1 LKSSQRG
8 RLLSQQ
14 EKEKQ
19 LRRLVTEMRMMEGSV
34 EVLNQRL
41 QLLTASISELRL
53 AQGSLRDLKDIE
65 SGNPL
70 LVPVGGGV
78 FMDAQLGDISK
89 VVVGIGA
96 DISVEMD
103 YGEAV
108 EEIGERLQEMEQAQG
123 AVQQQLGQILA
134 QLESHQG
141 MAERL
146 SMEIQNAFQGAQ

>member
-1 LKSSQRG
+1 
-8 RLLSQQ
+8 LSQQ

-34 EVLNQRL
+34 DVLNQRL
-41 QLLTASISELRL
+41 QLLSSSISELRL
-53 AQGSLRDLKDIE
+53 AQGSLRDLKGVE

-89 VVVGIGA
+89 VVVGVGA
-96 DISVEMD
+96 NVSVEME
-103 YGEAV
+103 YEKAV
-108 EEIGERLQEMEQAQG
+108 EDIGERLQEMEQAQG
-123 AVQQQLGQILA
+123 AVQQQLSQILT

-146 SMEIQNAFQGAQ
+146 SLDIQNAVQGAR

>member
-1 LKSSQRG
+1 M
-8 RLLSQQ
+8 SQQ

-19 LRRLVTEMRMMEGSV
+19 LRRFVTEMRMMEGSV
-34 EVLNQRL
+34 DVLNQRL
-41 QLLTASISELRL
+41 QLLTSSISELRL
-53 AQGSLRDLKDIE
+53 AQGSLRNLKGIE

-96 DISVEMD
+96 DVSVEMD
-103 YGEAV
+103 YEKAV
-108 EEIGERLQEMEQAQG
+108 DGIGERLQEMEQAQG

>member
-1 LKSSQRG
+1 M
-8 RLLSQQ
+8 SQQ
-14 EKEKQ
+14 DKEKQ
-19 LRRLVTEMRMMEGSV
+19 LRRLVTEMRMMEGSAD
-34 EVLNQRL
+34 VLNQRL
-41 QLLTASISELRL
+41 QLLASSISELRL
-53 AQGSLRDLKDIE
+53 AQRSLRDLKDIE

-89 VVVGIGA
+89 VVVGVGA
-96 DISVEMD
+96 DVSVEMD
-103 YGEAV
+103 YDEAV
-108 EEIGERLQEMEQAQG
+108 EDIGERLQEMEKAQG

-146 SMEIQNAFQGAQ
+146 SMDIQNSV

>member
-1 LKSSQRG
+1 M
-8 RLLSQQ
+8 SQQ

-19 LRRLVTEMRMMEGSV
+19 LRRFVTEMRMMEGSV
-34 EVLNQRL
+34 DVLNQRL
-41 QLLTASISELRL
+41 HLLTASISELRL
-53 AQGSLRDLKDIE
+53 AQGSLRDLKGIE

-96 DISVEMD
+96 DVSVEMD
-103 YGEAV
+103 SEKAV
-108 EEIGERLQEMEQAQG
+108 EDIGERLQEMEQAQG

>member
-1 LKSSQRG
+1 M
-8 RLLSQQ
+8 SQQ

-34 EVLNQRL
+34 DVLNQRL
-41 QLLTASISELRL
+41 QLLASSISELRL
-53 AQGSLRDLKDIE
+53 AQGSLRDLKGIE
-65 SGNPL
+65 SGNSL

-89 VVVGIGA
+89 VVVGVGA
-96 DISVEMD
+96 DVSVEME
-103 YGEAV
+103 YENAV
-108 EEIGERLQEMEQAQG
+108 EDIGERLLEMEQVQG

-146 SMEIQNAFQGAQ
+146 SMEIQNAIQGAQ

>member
-1 LKSSQRG
+1 
-8 RLLSQQ
+8 LSQQ

-19 LRRLVTEMRMMEGSV
+19 LRRFVTEMRMMEGSV
-34 EVLNQRL
+34 DVLNQRL

-53 AQGSLRDLKDIE
+53 AQGSLRDLKGVE

-96 DISVEMD
+96 DVSVEMYYD
-103 YGEAV
+103 KAV

-146 SMEIQNAFQGAQ
+146 SMELQNAFQGA

>member
-1 LKSSQRG
+1 
-8 RLLSQQ
+8 LSQQ

-34 EVLNQRL
+34 DALNQRL
-41 QLLTASISELRL
+41 QFLTVSISELRL
-53 AQGSLRDLKDIE
+53 AQNSLRDLKGIE
-65 SGNPL
+65 SGNPI

-96 DISVEMD
+96 GISVDRD
-103 YGEAV
+103 YEKAV

>member
-1 LKSSQRG
+1 V
-8 RLLSQQ
+8 SQQ

-34 EVLNQRL
+34 DALNQRL
-41 QLLTASISELRL
+41 QFLTVSISELRL
-53 AQGSLRDLKDIE
+53 AQNSLRDIKGIE
-65 SGNPL
+65 PRNPL

-96 DISVEMD
+96 DVSVEMD
-103 YGEAV
+103 YDKAV

>member
-1 LKSSQRG
+1 M
-8 RLLSQQ
+8 SQQ

-19 LRRLVTEMRMMEGSV
+19 LRRFVTEMRMMEGSV
-34 EVLNQRL
+34 DVLNQRL

-53 AQGSLRDLKDIE
+53 AQGSLRDLKGIE

-96 DISVEMD
+96 DVSMEMD
-103 YGEAV
+103 SEKAV
-108 EEIGERLQEMEQAQG
+108 EDIGERLQEMEQAQG

>member
-1 LKSSQRG
+1 M
-8 RLLSQQ
+8 SQQ
-14 EKEKQ
+14 DKEKQ
-19 LRRLVTEMRMMEGSV
+19 LRRLVTEMRMMEGSAD
-34 EVLNQRL
+34 VLNQRL
-41 QLLTASISELRL
+41 QLLASSISELRL

-89 VVVGIGA
+89 VVVGVGA
-96 DISVEMD
+96 DVSVEMNYD
-103 YGEAV
+103 EAV
-108 EEIGERLQEMEQAQG
+108 EDIGERLQEMEQAQG
-123 AVQQQLGQILA
+123 AVQQQLSQILA

-146 SMEIQNAFQGAQ
+146 SMDIQNSV

>member
-1 LKSSQRG
+1 
-8 RLLSQQ
+8 LSQQ

-19 LRRLVTEMRMMEGSV
+19 LRRFVTEMRMMEGSV
-34 EVLNQRL
+34 DVLNQRL

-53 AQGSLRDLKDIE
+53 AQGSLRDLKGVE
-65 SGNPL
+65 SGNSL

-96 DISVEMD
+96 DVSVEMYYD
-103 YGEAV
+103 KAV

-146 SMEIQNAFQGAQ
+146 SMELQNAFQGA

>member
-1 LKSSQRG
+1 M
-8 RLLSQQ
+8 SQQ

-19 LRRLVTEMRMMEGSV
+19 LRRFVTEMRMMEGSV
-34 EVLNQRL
+34 DVLNQRL
-41 QLLTASISELRL
+41 QLFTASISELRL
-53 AQGSLRDLKDIE
+53 AQGSLRDLKGIE

-96 DISVEMD
+96 DVSMEMD
-103 YGEAV
+103 CENAV
-108 EEIGERLQEMEQAQG
+108 EGIGERLQEMEQAQG

>member
-1 LKSSQRG
+1 M
-8 RLLSQQ
+8 SQQ
-14 EKEKQ
+14 DKEKQ

-34 EVLNQRL
+34 DVLNQRL
-41 QLLTASISELRL
+41 QLLTSSISDLRL
-53 AQGSLRDLKDIE
+53 AQGSLRDLKGIE

-89 VVVGIGA
+89 VVVGVGA
-96 DISVEMD
+96 DVSVEME
-103 YGEAV
+103 YKKAV
-108 EEIGERLQEMEQAQG
+108 EDIGERLQKMEQAQG

-146 SMEIQNAFQGAQ
+146 SMEIQNAIQGAQ

>member
-1 LKSSQRG
+1 M
-8 RLLSQQ
+8 SQQ

-19 LRRLVTEMRMMEGSV
+19 LRRFVTEMRMMEGSV
-34 EVLNQRL
+34 DVLNQRL

-53 AQGSLRDLKDIE
+53 AQGSLRDLKGIE

-96 DISVEMD
+96 DVSVEMYYD
-103 YGEAV
+103 KAV

-123 AVQQQLGQILA
+123 AVQQQLSQILA

-146 SMEIQNAFQGAQ
+146 SMELQNAFQGAQ

>member
-1 LKSSQRG
+1 
-8 RLLSQQ
+8 LSQQ
-14 EKEKQ
+14 EKQ
-19 LRRLVTEMRMMEGSV
+19 LRRFVTEMRMMEGSV
-34 EVLNQRL
+34 DVLNQRL

-53 AQGSLRDLKDIE
+53 AQGSLRNLKGIE

-96 DISVEMD
+96 DVSVEMD
-103 YGEAV
+103 YEKAV
-108 EEIGERLQEMEQAQG
+108 EDIGERLQEMEQAQG

>member
-1 LKSSQRG
+1 M
-8 RLLSQQ
+8 SQQ

-34 EVLNQRL
+34 DALNQRL
-41 QLLTASISELRL
+41 QFLTASISELRL
-53 AQGSLRDLKDIE
+53 AQNSLRDLKGIE
-65 SGNPL
+65 SGNPI

-78 FMDAQLGDISK
+78 FMDAQLGDLSK

-96 DISVEMD
+96 GVSVERD
-103 YGEAV
+103 YEKAV

>member
-1 LKSSQRG
+1 M
-8 RLLSQQ
+8 SQQ

-19 LRRLVTEMRMMEGSV
+19 LRRFVTEMRMMEGSV
-34 EVLNQRL
+34 DVLNQRL

-53 AQGSLRDLKDIE
+53 AQGSLRDLKGIE

-96 DISVEMD
+96 DISMEMD
-103 YGEAV
+103 SEKAV
-108 EEIGERLQEMEQAQG
+108 EDIGERLQEMEQAQG

>member
-1 LKSSQRG
+1 M
-8 RLLSQQ
+8 SQQ
-14 EKEKQ
+14 DKEKQ

-34 EVLNQRL
+34 DVLNQRL
-41 QLLTASISELRL
+41 QLLTSSISDLRL
-53 AQGSLRDLKDIE
+53 AQGSLRDLKGVE

-89 VVVGIGA
+89 VVVGVGA
-96 DISVEMD
+96 DVSVEME
-103 YGEAV
+103 YKKAV
-108 EEIGERLQEMEQAQG
+108 EDIGERLQKMEQAQG

-146 SMEIQNAFQGAQ
+146 SMEIQNAIQGAQ

>member
-1 LKSSQRG
+1 
-8 RLLSQQ
+8 LSQQ
-14 EKEKQ
+14 DKEKQ
-19 LRRLVTEMRMMEGSV
+19 LRRLVTEMRMMEGSAD
-34 EVLNQRL
+34 VLNQRL
-41 QLLTASISELRL
+41 QLLASSISELRL

-89 VVVGIGA
+89 VVVGVGA
-96 DISVEMD
+96 DVSVEMD
-103 YGEAV
+103 YDEAV
-108 EEIGERLQEMEQAQG
+108 EDIGERLQEMEQAQG
-123 AVQQQLGQILA
+123 AVQQQLSQILA

-146 SMEIQNAFQGAQ
+146 SMDIQNSV

>member
-1 LKSSQRG
+1 M
-8 RLLSQQ
+8 SQQ

-34 EVLNQRL
+34 DVLNQRL
-41 QLLTASISELRL
+41 QLLSSSISELRL
-53 AQGSLRDLKDIE
+53 AQGSLRDLKGVE

-89 VVVGIGA
+89 VVVGVGA
-96 DISVEMD
+96 NVSVEME
-103 YGEAV
+103 YEKAV
-108 EEIGERLQEMEQAQG
+108 EDIGERLQEMEQAQG

-146 SMEIQNAFQGAQ
+146 SMEIQNAIQGAQ

>member
-1 LKSSQRG
+1 M
-8 RLLSQQ
+8 SQQ

-19 LRRLVTEMRMMEGSV
+19 LRRLVTEIRMMEGSV
-34 EVLNQRL
+34 DVLNQRL
-41 QLLTASISELRL
+41 QFLTVSISELRL
-53 AQGSLRDLKDIE
+53 AQGSLRDLKGVE

-96 DISVEMD
+96 GVSVEMD
-103 YGEAV
+103 YEKAV
-108 EEIGERLQEMEQAQG
+108 EDIGERLQEMEQAQG

-134 QLESHQG
+134 QLDSHQG

>member
-1 LKSSQRG
+1 M
-8 RLLSQQ
+8 SQQ

-19 LRRLVTEMRMMEGSV
+19 LRRLVTEMRLMEGSV

-41 QLLTASISELRL
+41 QLLAASISELRL
-53 AQGSLRDLKDIE
+53 AQGSLRDLKGIE

-89 VVVGIGA
+89 VVVGVGA
-96 DISVEMD
+96 GVSVEME
-103 YGEAV
+103 YEEAV
-108 EEIGERLQEMEQAQG
+108 EDIGERLQEMEQAQG
-123 AVQQQLGQILA
+123 SVQQQLGQILA

-141 MAERL
+141 VAERL
-146 SMEIQNAFQGAQ
+146 SMEIQNAIQGAQ